1 MTAGSPPPQRPPR
14 PYGPLTRVRQIAM
27 ILVFDLGGPLLA
39 YTLLRSEGLSTVA
52 ALIISGILPALG
64 IVIGAVVDRRL
75 DIIGVVVLAGLVV
88 GTVAGL
94 VSDNARLYLV
104 EGAVPSLVFA
114 LACLG
119 SLRSSKPLIYRFA
132 VELLGPD
139 SPKGREVV
147 GAWQY
152 PGFRRAF
159 SVITVA
165 WGVAYLIEVAA
176 RLVVVAN
183 TSTGIALLFSKL
195 IPYVFAFALSL
206 WTLGY
211 GEHEK
216 KKAERLAAAE
226 DPGTPAS
233 ENRRLAGLV
242 PGGRYEEIP
251 GMRHFPNV
259 EAPDAFN
266 RIMIGW
272 LEQQRRAH

>member
-1 MTAGSPPPQRPPR
+1 
-14 PYGPLTRVRQIAM
+14 M

-39 YTLLRSEGLSTVA
+39 YTLLRSGGMGTVA
-52 ALIISGILPALG
+52 ALIISGIFPALG
-64 IVIGAVVDRRL
+64 IVVGALLDRRL

-94 VSDNARLYLV
+94 ISDNARLYLV

-119 SLRSSKPLIYRFA
+119 TLRASKPLIYRFA
-132 VELLGPD
+132 VELLGAD
-139 SPKGREVV
+139 TPKGRDVI

-159 SVITVA
+159 QVITAA

-176 RLVVVAN
+176 RLAVVET

-195 IPYVFAFALSL
+195 VPYAFALGLSV
-206 WTLGY
+206 WTLVY

-216 KKAERLAAAE
+216 KKAEQLAAAVGPRPPSPPMPSGE
-226 DPGTPAS
+226 
-233 ENRRLAGLV
+233 AGV
-242 PGGRYEEIP
+242 
-251 GMRHFPNV
+251 
-259 EAPDAFN
+259 
-266 RIMIGW
+266 
-272 LEQQRRAH
+272 

>member
-1 MTAGSPPPQRPPR
+1 
-14 PYGPLTRVRQIAM
+14 VRQIAM

-39 YTLLRSEGLSTVA
+39 YTLLRSDGLSTVV
-52 ALIISGILPALG
+52 ALITSGILPALG
-64 IVIGAVVDRRL
+64 IVIGAVVDRRV

-94 VSDNARLYLV
+94 VSNNARLYLV
-104 EGAVPSLVFA
+104 EGTVPSLVFA

-139 SPKGREVV
+139 TRKGREVV

-159 SVITVA
+159 GVITAA

-176 RLVVVAN
+176 RLVVVET
-183 TSTGIALLFSKL
+183 TSTWIALLFSKL
-195 IPYVFAFALSL
+195 IPYVFAFALSG
-206 WTLGY
+206 WTLAY

-216 KKAERLAAAE
+216 KKAERLAAAAK
-226 DPGTPAS
+226 DPGTPAAVAADT
-233 ENRRLAGLV
+233 ER
-242 PGGRYEEIP
+242 
-251 GMRHFPNV
+251 
-259 EAPDAFN
+259 
-266 RIMIGW
+266 
-272 LEQQRRAH
+272 

>member
-1 MTAGSPPPQRPPR
+1 MTAGHRPHGR
-14 PYGPLTRVRQIAM
+14 ASRVRQVAM

-39 YTLLRSEGLSTVA
+39 YTLLRSGGMSTVA
-52 ALIISGILPALG
+52 ALIISGIFPALG
-64 IVIGAVVDRRL
+64 IVIGALVDRRL

-94 VSDNARLYLV
+94 ISNNARLYLV

-119 SLRSSKPLIYRFA
+119 TLRASKPLIYRFA

-139 SPKGREVV
+139 TSKGRDVI

-159 SVITVA
+159 RVITAA

-176 RLVVVAN
+176 RLVVVET

-195 IPYVFAFALSL
+195 VPYAFALGLSL
-206 WTLGY
+206 WTLLY

-216 KKAERLAAAE
+216 KKAEQLAAAA
-226 DPGTPAS
+226 GTRA
-233 ENRRLAGLV
+233 AV
-242 PGGRYEEIP
+242 T
-251 GMRHFPNV
+251 
-259 EAPDAFN
+259 ADAE
-266 RIMIGW
+266 R
-272 LEQQRRAH
+272 

>member
-1 MTAGSPPPQRPPR
+1 
-14 PYGPLTRVRQIAM
+14 VRQVAM

-39 YTLLRSEGLSTVA
+39 YTLLRSGGMGTVA
-52 ALIISGILPALG
+52 ALILSGIFPALG
-64 IVIGAVVDRRL
+64 IVIGALVDRRL

-94 VSDNARLYLV
+94 ISDNARLYLV

-119 SLRSSKPLIYRFA
+119 TLRASKPLIYRFA

-139 SPKGREVV
+139 TPKGRDVI

-159 SVITVA
+159 QVITAA

-176 RLVVVAN
+176 RLVVVET

-195 IPYVFAFALSL
+195 VPYAFALGLSV
-206 WTLGY
+206 WTLVY

-216 KKAERLAAAE
+216 KKAEQLATAVGTQAAV
-226 DPGTPAS
+226 TA
-233 ENRRLAGLV
+233 
-242 PGGRYEEIP
+242 
-251 GMRHFPNV
+251 
-259 EAPDAFN
+259 DAE
-266 RIMIGW
+266 R
-272 LEQQRRAH
+272 

>member
-1 MTAGSPPPQRPPR
+1 
-14 PYGPLTRVRQIAM
+14 M

-39 YTLLRSEGLSTVA
+39 YTLLRSGGMGTVA
-52 ALIISGILPALG
+52 ALILSGIFPALG
-64 IVIGAVVDRRL
+64 IVIGALVDRRL

-94 VSDNARLYLV
+94 ISDNARLYLV

-119 SLRSSKPLIYRFA
+119 TLRASKPLIYRFA

-139 SPKGREVV
+139 TPKGRDVI

-159 SVITVA
+159 QVITAA

-176 RLVVVAN
+176 RLVVVET

-195 IPYVFAFALSL
+195 VPYAFALGLSV
-206 WTLGY
+206 WTLVY

-216 KKAERLAAAE
+216 KKAEQLATAVGTQAAV
-226 DPGTPAS
+226 TA
-233 ENRRLAGLV
+233 
-242 PGGRYEEIP
+242 
-251 GMRHFPNV
+251 
-259 EAPDAFN
+259 DAE
-266 RIMIGW
+266 R
-272 LEQQRRAH
+272 

>member
-1 MTAGSPPPQRPPR
+1 MTAGHRPHGR
-14 PYGPLTRVRQIAM
+14 ASRVRQVAM

-39 YTLLRSEGLSTVA
+39 YTLLRSGGMSTVA
-52 ALIISGILPALG
+52 ALIISGIFPALG
-64 IVIGAVVDRRL
+64 IAIGAVVDRRL
-75 DIIGVVVLAGLVV
+75 DIIGVVVLAGLAV

-94 VSDNARLYLV
+94 ISDNARLYLV

-119 SLRSSKPLIYRFA
+119 TLRASKPLIYRFA

-139 SPKGREVV
+139 TPKGRDVI

-159 SVITVA
+159 QVITAA

-176 RLVVVAN
+176 RLVVVET

-195 IPYVFAFALSL
+195 VPYAFALGLSV
-206 WTLGY
+206 WTLVY

-216 KKAERLAAAE
+216 KKAEQLAAAAVTE
-226 DPGTPAS
+226 
-233 ENRRLAGLV
+233 R
-242 PGGRYEEIP
+242 
-251 GMRHFPNV
+251 
-259 EAPDAFN
+259 
-266 RIMIGW
+266 
-272 LEQQRRAH
+272 